1 MIHKTVAISTLL
13 LALSLTGLFSQ
24 IQTSYASINGSIE
37 SAALN
42 RSAFDYLISTLWNS
56 RIGAFMTSPKTE
68 PYNFWTDDQAKILN
82 LLTLDYS
89 GVYVNQTADE
99 WGVAIRNYIS
109 SVTMTNTGYVLRRT
123 LYPLTPFV
131 SNGDIRNFLV
141 GNNIFDMRGDLT
153 ISRDLTN
160 RIVYDPQG
168 KTVAYIQGHV
178 LNYNGTDH
186 DLSAVQQLTSV
197 QIIVTGETV
206 DLRQTWSYS
215 DFILNI
221 DYFLQPNR
229 PYLLVKYTLIAKKF
243 LCGPPKFIVPLD
255 QLDLIG
261 PTVSPGGPHIGY
273 GWFWAPGYPD
283 QRAIDGAT
291 PQHLLG
297 GSNTPIARWNQT
309 WYMVH
314 IHDKFDG
321 TTNSFA
327 IIVDWGSNKTGL
339 VAVDNQLYGS
349 PLPNPRIAD
358 TLHYLRQYY
367 QLSANMTPGSTASF
381 EVKYYFLATHDWL
394 NLAPVYQELMSRN
407 LNNTD
412 LSSTYEYGVIVYG
425 LAKLYQASSNL
436 NDYTLAKRIENYW
449 YNTFTATGPL
459 PARNG
464 TYAQSIGFMM
474 RAELLLAKIGAKA
487 DQNSFATHATTVM
500 NELLQMQDTTPTD
513 QNFGMIRERQFESA
527 NGTTRYGNSYI
538 DFQAIAISA
547 MSEYMSYNGYN
558 TTLHARI
565 NLLTNHLFLTTLM
578 PSYGIV
584 NYDTKSQKESI
595 QIIEPER
602 VACWLNTS
610 SNVIDADV
618 ATYKNGLLLDAFT
631 HPYSIGFSNSTFTL
645 REVSYLWTNSALTP
659 SAIAYVEWS
668 GRKETNTETTPWGVW
683 GWREWV
689 DSMLAA
695 TDYHI
700 ALIYLQPSNAIN
712 RLIDI
717 RWRSISDSQFQLR
730 YTLNA
735 SRNFN
740 STMLADSSPTYVN
753 ETSQYEG
760 RSGIWLWS
768 PIHQTLTTVTYNIS
782 QSSPVT
788 IDITWLNS
796 TSSITTSIADRLIY
810 RINPLIAQVRATTR

>member
-1 MIHKTVAISTLL
+1 MTHKAVAIATFLL
-13 LALSLTGLFSQ
+13 VLSLTGLFSQ
-24 IQTSYASINGSIE
+24 IQATSATMNGSIE

-56 RIGAFMTSPKTE
+56 RVGAFMTSPKTE

-109 SVTMTNTGYVLRRT
+109 SVTMTDTGYVLRRT
-123 LYPLTPFV
+123 LSPLIPFV

-141 GNNIFDMRGDLT
+141 GNNLFDMRGDLT
-153 ISRDLTN
+153 ISKDLSN

-186 DLSAVQQLTSV
+186 DLSTVQQPTSV
-197 QIIVTGETV
+197 QIIVAGGTI
-206 DLRQTWSYS
+206 DLRQTWSYP

-221 DYFLQPNR
+221 DYFLQANR
-229 PYLLVKYTLIAKKF
+229 SYLLIKYTLIAKKF
-243 LCGPPKFIVPLD
+243 LCGPPKLVVPLD
-255 QLDLIG
+255 QLDSIG
-261 PTVSPGGPHIGY
+261 STVSPDGPHIGY

-283 QRAIDGAT
+283 QRAVDGAA

-297 GSNTPIARWNQT
+297 GPDTPVAKWNQT

-321 TTNSFA
+321 TTSSFA
-327 IIVDWGSNKTGL
+327 IIVDWGTNKTGL
-339 VAVDNQLYGS
+339 VAVDNQLYGT
-349 PLPNPRIAD
+349 PLPNPRVDD

-367 QLSANMTPGSTASF
+367 QLPTNMTPGSTASF
-381 EVKYYFLATHDWL
+381 EVKYYFLAAHDWL

-425 LAKLYQASSNL
+425 LVKLYQVSGNL
-436 NDYTLAKRIENYW
+436 DDYTLARRIENYW

-464 TYAQSIGFMM
+464 TYAQSIGFMI
-474 RAELLLAKIGAKA
+474 RAELLLAKIGALA
-487 DQNSFATHATTVM
+487 DQNLFAAHATTVM
-500 NELLQMQDTTPTD
+500 NELLAMQDTTPTD
-513 QNFGMIRERQFESA
+513 QNFGMIRERLFEGA
-527 NGTTRYGNSYI
+527 NGTVRYGNSYI

-547 MSEYMSYNGYN
+547 ISEYISYNGYN
-558 TTLHARI
+558 TTLRSRL
-565 NLLTNHLFLTTLM
+565 NLLTNHLFLTTLK
-578 PSYGIV
+578 PNYGIV
-584 NYDTKSQKESI
+584 NYNTKTQNESV
-595 QIIEPER
+595 QIIGPYR
-602 VACWLNTS
+602 IACWLNTS
-610 SNVIDADV
+610 SNFIDADV

-631 HPYSIGFSNSTFTL
+631 HAYSIGFSNSTFTL
-645 REVSYLWTNSALTP
+645 REVSYLWSNSVLNP

-695 TDYHI
+695 TNHRI

-712 RLIDI
+712 GLIDI
-717 RWRSISDSQFQLR
+717 TWRSTSDNQFQLQ

-740 STMLADSSPTYVN
+740 STLLTDTSPTYVN
-753 ETSQYEG
+753 QTSQYEG
-760 RSGIWLWS
+760 PSRLWLWN
-768 PIHQTLTTVTYNIS
+768 PIDQTLTTATYNIS
-782 QSSPVT
+782 QSSLVT
-788 IDITWLNS
+788 IAITWLNT
-796 TSSITTSIADRLIY
+796 TSSINTSTAIDGS
-810 RINPLIAQVRATTR
+810 